1 MPRGGG
7 RGQSCAPL
15 LGLLRT
21 CPKVALPSLP
31 SSDCCP
37 SVASP
42 RSRAGQCGRMS
53 TELVSGKWGTSC
65 RPGSRPTAQP
75 PRPPQPASLST
86 FAHTPFCSRPTR
98 VSGLWLLAIL
108 KHPSARAGKCL
119 HLTQSCHVPSVTGR
133 AESFSLPASL
143 THKTPRRPSVAWTQ
157 RDCGRSRVLLQALK
171 GSAT

>member
-1 MPRGGG
+1 MTLKPRCPGGG
-7 RGQSCAPL
+7 GGVRAAPL
-15 LGLLRT
+15 CWACSEPARRWLFPHSPAQT
-21 CPKVALPSLP
+21 AALPWPVPAPGLVSAAA
-31 SSDCCP
+31 C
-37 SVASP
+37 P
-42 RSRAGQCGRMS
+42 RSWSRGSGVRPAGQA
-53 TELVSGKWGTSC
+53 
-65 RPGSRPTAQP
+65 PG
-75 PRPPQPASLST
+75 PQPASLST